1 MLNKNGKRLLFFAKV
16 ADLSILRDVSFYEQD
31 IRALEE
37 LGFEVCVTNKLSDLV
52 LKRYDVIYI
61 WWWSY
66 AFLPILL
73 RSFNGA
79 VCIVVGAFHYST
91 PLMGGTDFV
100 RRSLV
105 YRTLARFALRKA
117 DINIFVSKCEFSS
130 VTENLRVSNP
140 KLVYHGID
148 TEIYSPAVPAVN
160 SPVVK
165 KDFTILCISWL
176 ERNNIERKCIR
187 EVVQAIRLLAERG
200 LDVKLKLV
208 GRPGPGFDEFCT
220 SVADMVDAGRVELLG
235 HVSQSEKIALLRS
248 SDLYVS
254 PSLYEGFGI
263 AIAEALACGCPVVT
277 SKNGAVPE
285 VVGRCA
291 VFVDPASPTSIAS
304 GIERLF
310 FNAPMRARLSI
321 LGRKRIVNRFSYAR
335 HREQL
340 KLALDLLDNKYWGG
354 K

>member
-37 LGFEVCVTNKLSDLV
+37 LGFEVYVTNKLSDLV

-79 VCIVVGAFHYST
+79 ACVVAGAFHYST

-100 RRSLV
+100 RRSRV
-105 YRTLARFALRKA
+105 YRMLASFALRNA
-117 DINIFVSKCEFSS
+117 DTNIFVSKCEFLS
-130 VTENLRVSNP
+130 VTENLRVNNP

-148 TEIYSPAVPAVN
+148 TQLYSPAVSVPN
-160 SPVVK
+160 SPVEK
-165 KDFTILCISWL
+165 EGFTLLCISWL

-187 EVVQAIRLLAERG
+187 EVVQAVRLLVERG
-200 LDVKLKLV
+200 LDVRLKLV
-208 GRPGPGFDEFCT
+208 GRPGSGFEEFR
-220 SVADMVDAGRVELLG
+220 SFVADMVDSGRVELLG
-235 HVSQSEKIALLRS
+235 HVSQSEKITLLRT

-285 VVGRCA
+285 VVGQCA
-291 VFVDPASPTSIAS
+291 VFVDPISPMSIAN
-304 GIERLF
+304 GIEQLI
-310 FNAPMRARLSI
+310 FNESMRARLSI

-340 KLALDLLDNKYWGG
+340 KVALGLHK
-354 K
+354 